1 MTTLDMSVC
10 GGLALA
16 LEEERMDRYFKL
28 AQARVKPD
36 AEALRG
42 LAEAQSIWATY
53 ADAECKA
60 VSRGFEG
67 GSIQGVMTVGCRTVL
82 TRERSHTIW
91 ANHLQYMDSTPPPVP
106 EPLVTVA
113 KERAQAK
120 AN

>member
-1 MTTLDMSVC
+1 
-10 GGLALA
+10 
-16 LEEERMDRYFKL
+16 MDRYFKL
-28 AQARVKPD
+28 AQARLEPD

-42 LAEAQSIWATY
+42 LAEAQSLWATY

-60 VSRGFEG
+60 VARGFDG
-67 GSIQGVMTVGCRTVL
+67 GSIQGVMTVGCRIVL

-106 EPLVTVA
+106 EPLVSVA
-113 KERAQAK
+113 EERAQTS